1 MLEHERQP
9 YLTRSL
15 YAILVF
21 LPTCKA
27 YKLLHSRLR
36 DVCDLKRSK
45 YFDTFHGVVMEEKLK
60 YTELLESFKDKIL
73 PRRHK

>member
-1 MLEHERQP
+1 MLDHERQP

-36 DVCDLKRSK
+36 DVCDLNRSK
-45 YFDTFHGVVMEEKLK
+45 YFNAFREVIIEENLK
-60 YTELLESFKDKIL
+60 YKELLECFEDKIL